1 MLYHKDCNIFLY
13 QWLNFYLKFLF
24 NAGVL
29 LSVKVVP
36 NFVTVEENQ
45 IAVFDCYYSCEV
57 LKMHSHNAYWHVGDV
72 ERYRGFTYR
81 TASLFTRKTGLHV
94 ETKDLSTCD
103 ENLSGTVRHQLK
115 INASSSARWNATAVQ
130 CVALR
135 THVDQVDFYS
145 HFALMIVT
153 PRKNPVP
160 EAPTTEITDG
170 IEATTTTEVM
180 DLTKTKE
187 EKSTNSKFM
196 SYFN

>member
-1 MLYHKDCNIFLY
+1 MARLKYKTCHVIRCSIFILA
-13 QWLNFYLKFLF
+13 QISL
-24 NAGVL
+24 AGVVL
-29 LSVKVVP
+29 EVKVSP
-36 NFVTVEENQ
+36 NFATVEENQ

-57 LKMHSHNAYWHVGDV
+57 LKIHSHSVYWHVGDV
-72 ERYRGFTYR
+72 KRFRGFTYR
-81 TASLFTRKTGLHV
+81 TAFLFTRKTGLHV

-145 HFALMIVT
+145 YFALMIVT

-170 IEATTTTEVM
+170 IETTTTEAM
-180 DLTKTKE
+180 DSTKTKE
-187 EKSTNSKFM
+187 ENSISSKL
-196 SYFN
+196 